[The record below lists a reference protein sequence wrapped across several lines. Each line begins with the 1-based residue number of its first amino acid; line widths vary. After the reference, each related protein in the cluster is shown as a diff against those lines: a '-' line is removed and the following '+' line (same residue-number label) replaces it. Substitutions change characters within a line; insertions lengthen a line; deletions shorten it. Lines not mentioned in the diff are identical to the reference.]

1 MVRSNRVSPFNMGH
15 IASLVMI
22 CLIISMFMTPRI
34 NGQGVTYHVDSSASG
49 NSGLSWGDAFGDLQ
63 QALLVAL
70 PGDEIFVAGGL
81 YAADQGG
88 GQVSGN
94 TTSQFV
100 IPGGVSILGGFAG
113 SSYPVPGIRDLALY
127 DSILDGRVQAIYV
140 SSTEGVDAP
149 FCGLST
155 ELPCAT
161 IQEGIERAIET
172 GLEIIRVQSG
182 NYSGTV
188 ILRDGLI
195 IQGGY
200 DSNWEWAESGTPG
213 HETIFLGGIDEFGQ
227 AVTVSAQGLSLGT
240 EIADVEIQGIHAT
253 GSVNGVARSSYA
265 LHVQDSNLK
274 LHRVSIFCG
283 DGAPGSSGIAGT
295 DLSSNPAA
303 SGQGGGNSDSYFSFC
318 DATAVGAGGLAGG
331 GGPTGGG
338 NGGAGGTMDFNCC
351 STIPNPFCDNYDAT
365 SGNSGS
371 DGAGASGWGLGGSGG
386 GTCSAGGD
394 GAPGSEGSPGAGG
407 SGGLSGG
414 MVETNYWSVESGNP
428 GSSGTPGGGGGGG
441 GGSGGCDDGT
451 DSYGAGGG
459 GGGSGG
465 IPSPNPGE
473 GGGGGGSSF
482 GLFILGSSDVQ
493 LFGGTIILGTGGN
506 GGTGGSPGRGQTGG
520 LGGSGGNGSSGSP
533 GGGQGGDGGNGGD
546 SGGGGGGGGGD
557 SFAAWTDGVAVTGFN
572 TLVTSGSGGSGGAGG
587 SLPGL
592 PAGLSGIGGES
603 GLVFNGLTE
612 ITTDEIP
619 ARPLDRS
626 ARLLQFT
633 GDNIFLEGLKVVGS
647 SSAGLETPVQFPGT
661 GHLIRNCHFE
671 NLISQ
676 ATGTVSVSGFVTF
689 EGCRFQNCQANESA
703 AVTLLENG
711 ICRLE
716 NCVLTGNQ
724 SLIGASTVGVLD
736 QGLLIIVNSTI
747 FGNQNLI
754 SGDVIQASGTS
765 QIFLQNNVIY
775 GNSTSSTVLAIPPT
789 SVALRNIIQG
799 GFAGDNF
806 DVDPQFSDS
815 VLGDFTPTAGS
826 PCVDMAISASSTT
839 QVDFAGLP
847 REVCNGV
854 DIGALERQSCGDGAN
869 VDFLRGDVNADGDRN
884 LADAVSLLEF
894 LFLSGA
900 LPCVAATDVNDDGDI
915 NVADPSQLLSF
926 LFTGASAPPEPTLVC
941 GQDPDGSITACEDYS
956 NCP

>member
-1 MVRSNRVSPFNMGH
+1 MVRSNRFFSFNIGFITPLLM
-15 IASLVMI
+15 L
-22 CLIISMFMTPRI
+22 CLTCSMFMTSKV

-49 NSGLSWGDAFGDLQ
+49 NSGLSWTDAFGDFQ

-70 PGDEIFVAGGL
+70 PGDEILIAGGL
-81 YAADQGG
+81 YSADQGG
-88 GQVSGN
+88 GQVAGN
-94 TTSQFV
+94 TSAKFV
-100 IPGGVSILGGFAG
+100 IPGGISIQGGYAG
-113 SSYPVPGIRDLALY
+113 SSYPVPGFRDLALY
-127 DSILDGRVQAIYV
+127 ESILDGRVQSIYV
-140 SSTEGVDAP
+140 SSADGVDTP
-149 FCGLST
+149 FCGLNT

-200 DSNWEWAESGTPG
+200 DSNWEWAEAGTPG
-213 HETIFLGGIDEFGQ
+213 HETVFLGGIDEVGQ

-240 EIADVEIQGIHAT
+240 ELVDIEIYGIEAT

-283 DGAPGSSGIAGT
+283 DGATGSSGIDAT

-303 SGQGGGNSDSYFSFC
+303 SGQGGENSDSYFSFC

-338 NGGAGGTMDFNCC
+338 NGGVGGTMDSNCC
-351 STIPNPFCDNYDAT
+351 GTIPNPFCDNYDAT
-365 SGNSGS
+365 SGNSGA
-371 DGAGASGWGLGGSGG
+371 DGAGASGWGIGGSGG
-386 GTCSAGGD
+386 GTCSSGGD

-414 MVETNYWSVESGNP
+414 MVEANYWRVEPGNP
-428 GSSGTPGGGGGGG
+428 GSIGTPGGGGGGG
-441 GGSGGCDDGT
+441 GGSGGCDNGT

-465 IPSPNPGE
+465 IPSPNAGE

-482 GLFILGSSDVQ
+482 GLFILGNSDVQ
-493 LFGGTIILGTGGN
+493 LFGGTIVIGAGGN
-506 GGTGGSPGRGQTGG
+506 GGTGGTPGRGQLGG
-520 LGGSGGNGSSGSP
+520 FGGSGGNGSSGSP
-533 GGGQGGDGGNGGD
+533 GGGQGGDGGDGGA

-557 SFAAWTDGVAVTGFN
+557 SFAVWTDGVDVIGIN
-572 TLVTSGSGGSGGAGG
+572 TLVTGGSGGSGGAGG

-592 PAGLSGIGGES
+592 PGVVSGVGGES

-612 ITTDEIP
+612 IMTDEIP

-626 ARLLQFT
+626 VRLLQFT

-647 SSAGLETPVQFPGT
+647 SSADSENPVELPGT
-661 GHLIRNCHFE
+661 GHLIRNCNFQS
-671 NLISQ
+671 LISE
-676 ATGTVSVSGFVTF
+676 AAGTVSVSGFVTF
-689 EGCRFQNCQANESA
+689 ESCLFQDCQANESA

-724 SLIGASTVGVLD
+724 SVFGASTVGVLD
-736 QGLLIIVNSTI
+736 QGLLIVVNSTI
-747 FGNQNLI
+747 FGNQNLV

-765 QIFLQNNVIY
+765 QVFLQNNVIY
-775 GNSTSSTVLAIPPT
+775 GNLTSSSVLGISPT

-799 GFAGDNF
+799 GLAGDNF
-806 DVDPQFSDS
+806 DVDPQF
-815 VLGDFTPTAGS
+815 LNAGQGDFTPAAGS

-847 REVCNGV
+847 REVCLGV
-854 DIGALERQSCGDGAN
+854 DIGAIERQSCGDAAN
-869 VDFLRGDVNADGDRN
+869 VDFLRGDINADGDRN

-894 LFLSGA
+894 LFSSGA

-915 NVADPSQLLSF
+915 NVADPSQLLSY

-941 GQDPDGSITACEDYS
+941 GQDPDGSITACEEYS